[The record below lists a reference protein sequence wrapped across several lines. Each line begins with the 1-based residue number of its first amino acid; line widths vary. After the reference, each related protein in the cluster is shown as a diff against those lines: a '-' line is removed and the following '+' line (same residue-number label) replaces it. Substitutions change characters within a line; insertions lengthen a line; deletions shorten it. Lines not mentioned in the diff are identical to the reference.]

1 MIQGFAASMDTHLIR
16 VINAPD
22 RRERRR
28 AVDDAVK
35 RLRLYGV
42 ATDRILGLPD
52 GSTVVLNR
60 KQIEEMVALIPTNG
74 S

>member
-1 MIQGFAASMDTHLIR
+1 MDTHLIR

-52 GSTVVLNR
+52 GSTVVFNR